1 MGVFSGI
8 EILFFLLGAFTIL
21 SINALLYFKK
31 RYAFKWYST
40 LIAAGGIFLGLF
52 TIAWAVSSIIEGEPR
67 SAGMGILIFGVST
80 LICFAITRQ
89 IALKD
94 HAK

>member
-8 EILFFLLGAFTIL
+8 EILFFLLGALTIL

-40 LIAAGGIFLGLF
+40 LLACCGILLGLF

-67 SAGMGILIFGVST
+67 SAGMGLLLFGVST
-80 LICFAITRQ
+80 LICFALTRQ
-89 IALKD
+89 IAMKN
-94 HAK
+94 HS